1 LPNAS
6 IVTIKAQMNCH
17 LAILKKQYLDAI
29 LAGRKT
35 IESRLYQTKQ
45 KWLSKINAGDKI
57 FLKAAS
63 GPVMAAAIVGKLKYF
78 KNLTAGQIAEMQ
90 KQYNQQILGD
100 EQYWQEKA
108 NSKFGILIWLK
119 DVQPIPHRF
128 IKKFDWRAW
137 VVLTPKEN
145 FGLFTLDLSS
155 RSQKM
160 LKGMF

>member
-1 LPNAS
+1 
-6 IVTIKAQMNCH
+6 MNYH
-17 LAILKKQYLDAI
+17 LVILKKQYLDAI
-29 LAGRKT
+29 LKGRKT

-45 KWLSKINAGDKI
+45 KWLPQVNAGDKI

-63 GPVMAAAIVGKLKYF
+63 GPVMATAIIDKVKHC
-78 KNLTAGQIAEMQ
+78 KNMTAGQIAEIR

-100 EQYWQEKA
+100 EQYWREKMG
-108 NSKFGILIWLK
+108 SRFGILVWLK
-119 DVQPIPHRF
+119 DVQPIPHQA

-145 FGLFTLDLSS
+145 FGLFATDTSS
-155 RSQKM
+155 RSQKF

>member
-1 LPNAS
+1 
-6 IVTIKAQMNCH
+6 MNYH

-45 KWLSKINAGDKI
+45 KWLSQINAGDKI
-57 FLKAAS
+57 FLKASS
-63 GPVMAAAIVGKLKYF
+63 GAVMATAIVDKVKYYE
-78 KNLTAGQIAEMQ
+78 NLTAGQILEMK

-100 EQYWQEKA
+100 EQYWREKT
-108 NSKFGILIWLK
+108 NSKFGILVWLK
-119 DVQPIPHRF
+119 DVRPIPHQS

-145 FGLFTLDLSS
+145 FGLFASDMSS
-155 RSQKM
+155 RSQKL

>member
-1 LPNAS
+1 
-6 IVTIKAQMNCH
+6 MNHH

-45 KWLSKINAGDKI
+45 KWLSQISAGDKI
-57 FLKAAS
+57 FLKASS
-63 GPVMAAAIVGKLKYF
+63 GPVMATAIVDKVKYF
-78 KNLTAGQIAEMQ
+78 ENLTAAQILEMK

-100 EQYWQEKA
+100 EHYWREKT
-108 NSKFGILIWLK
+108 NSRFGILVWLK
-119 DVQPIPHRF
+119 NVQPIPHQS

-145 FGLFTLDLSS
+145 FGLFASDMSS
-155 RSQKM
+155 RSHKL
-160 LKGMF
+160 LKGTF

>member
-1 LPNAS
+1 
-6 IVTIKAQMNCH
+6 MNHH
-17 LAILKKQYLDAI
+17 LAILKKPYLDAI

-45 KWLSKINAGDKI
+45 KWLSQVNAGDKI
-57 FLKAAS
+57 FLKASS
-63 GPVMAAAIVGKLKYF
+63 GPVMATAKVDKVKYF
-78 KNLTAGQIAEMQ
+78 ENLTAGQIAQMQ

-100 EQYWQEKA
+100 EQYWREKM
-108 NSKFGILIWLK
+108 SSQFGILVWLK
-119 DVQPIPHRF
+119 DVRPIPHQS

-145 FGLFTLDLSS
+145 FGLFASDTSS
-155 RSQKM
+155 RSQKL

>member
-1 LPNAS
+1 
-6 IVTIKAQMNCH
+6 MNHH

-45 KWLSKINAGDKI
+45 KWLSQVSAGDKI
-57 FLKAAS
+57 FLKASS
-63 GPVMAAAIVGKLKYF
+63 GTVMATAIVEKVKYF
-78 KNLTAGQIAEMQ
+78 ENLTAGQISQMQ

-100 EQYWQEKA
+100 EQYWRDKA
-108 NSKFGILIWLK
+108 DSRFGILVWLK
-119 DVQPIPHRF
+119 DVQPIPHLS

-145 FGLFTLDLSS
+145 FGLFASDTSS
-155 RSQKM
+155 RSQKL
-160 LKGMF
+160 LKGML